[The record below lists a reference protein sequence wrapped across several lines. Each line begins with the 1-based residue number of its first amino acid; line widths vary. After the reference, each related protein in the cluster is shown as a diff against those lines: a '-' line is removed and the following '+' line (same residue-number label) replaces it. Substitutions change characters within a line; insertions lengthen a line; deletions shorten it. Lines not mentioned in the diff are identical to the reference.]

1 MGDVNRSSTHNKQN
15 LRQIVEFFTLAK
27 PSMHSEFIL
36 RQPERFAVIETIS
49 PRPGNLRLV
58 FGHGWG
64 QSSAAFLPLAETLKP
79 FAPSYLID
87 FPGFGKSPVPPQDWG
102 TAEYADA
109 VAEWMSTLPA
119 ERHIWVSHSFGGRVG
134 LQIAAR
140 HPELLQGMI
149 LIAAA
154 GLPRTRTLLERAR
167 IGLRRTV
174 FKAAKRLLKE
184 GPQLERLRSRMG
196 SADYRAAGPLRPI
209 LSRVVSENLSQVASE
224 VRCPALLLYGSE
236 DTETPPEIGE
246 RFHRLIPGSEFSV
259 LQGLGHLDILTTGQ
273 HQVAL
278 RIRKFIEAL
287 G

>member
-1 MGDVNRSSTHNKQN
+1 
-15 LRQIVEFFTLAK
+15 
-27 PSMHSEFIL
+27 MHSEFTL

-49 PRPGNLRLV
+49 PRPGNLRLL

-64 QSSAAFLPLAETLKP
+64 QTSAAFLPLAERLKP

-109 VAEWMSTLPA
+109 MAAWTRTLAPD
-119 ERHIWVSHSFGGRVG
+119 RYIWVGHSFGGRIG

-149 LIAAA
+149 LIASA
-154 GLPRTRTLLERAR
+154 GLPRARTPVERAR
-167 IGLRRTV
+167 IGLRRIF
-174 FKAAKRLLKE
+174 FKTAKRLLKE
-184 GPQLERLRSRMG
+184 GPQLERLRRRMG

-209 LSRVVSENLSQVASE
+209 LSRVVSENLSEVASA
-224 VRCPALLLYGSE
+224 VRCPTLLLYGSE
-236 DTETPPEIGE
+236 DTETPPEMGE
-246 RFHRLIPGSEFSV
+246 RFHRLIPGSEFNV
-259 LQGLGHLDILTTGQ
+259 LEGLGHLDILTTGQ

-278 RIRKFIEAL
+278 RIRNFIEAL
-287 G
+287 GR